1 MGLVDLR
8 MIYFASSNGI
18 VVMGLVGFSC
28 TARCRVFYSYMGAN
42 SGLASRSM
50 ADGEKSSTAIQ
61 YERGYGGRPGQL
73 GIIDEIS

>member
-1 MGLVDLR
+1 

-50 ADGEKSSTAIQ
+50 ADGEKMQ
-61 YERGYGGRPGQL
+61 YRNS
-73 GIIDEIS
+73 I